1 MDAGQTTSYIDDD
14 GKKKTGVVAPS
25 YNKDTDYAKYM
36 QRAAADGDMGAASY
50 YEQQRNKKIAG
61 EGMDYSP
68 SNLYAQYAK
77 QYTQDE
83 MNRLESGYTPS
94 YNVGTDYASM
104 TEKAAKNGDYAAAA
118 YYEQQRNKKIAGE
131 GITQYKPEYIY
142 QKYAKDY
149 DDAQKAELER
159 GYQTAAERAQ
169 GTGYLESALN
179 ELQNRGQQGTEYD
192 AALKELQGQRWQ
204 GTEYDDALKELQGKK
219 WDGSA
224 YDDAL
229 KALQGQRW
237 QGTEYDDAL
246 KVLQGKKWDG
256 SAYDA
261 ALKELQG
268 QRWQGTEYDD
278 ALKEL
283 QGKKWDGSA
292 YDDALKALQ
301 GQRWQGTE
309 YDDALKELQGQKW
322 QGTEYDEVLAAL
334 QDQLQQQLAA
344 NETESAKQ
352 TELALMKIQQ
362 QKEEATK
369 KYDSTDRQLY
379 LDMMNG
385 QKALPEQ
392 LARAGYTG
400 GASESSL
407 LKNRLTY
414 EQALRENESGR
425 ADALTALDIAG
436 NEAALQQ
443 QIAKSQADRQA
454 RSDYMSSYSS
464 AKLAKAQAEQQAG
477 SDYMSQYLS
486 LMAQKAQAG
495 QQANSDYLSKYLGLL
510 TSKAQAEQ
518 QAGSD
523 YMSQYLS
530 LMGQKAQAGQQA
542 NSDYLSKYLGLLTS
556 KAQAEQQ
563 AGSDYMSQY
572 LSLMAQKAQAGQQA
586 NSDYLSKY
594 IGLLTSKAQANQQE
608 RNNYLSNYLNIM
620 SGMQSQKNYDQEQSQ
635 TRWQKQASYAQAA
648 ADIMAKYGDFSGYAK
663 VTDGDGNRL
672 YSDEQIAAM
681 KAEYDAL
688 KAASTSAKSSGGGG
702 GYSYSDYSYT
712 PAETQEET
720 EETQDWTSGDFAAKL
735 AEAQQSGWTNK
746 QLREQIDQAKKDG
759 LISRDSAIR
768 LKYQYRD

>member
-229 KALQGQRW
+229 KA
-237 QGTEYDDAL
+237 
-246 KVLQGKKWDG
+246 
-256 SAYDA
+256 
-261 ALKELQG
+261 LQG

-530 LMGQKAQAGQQA
+530 LM
-542 NSDYLSKYLGLLTS
+542 
-556 KAQAEQQ
+556 
-563 AGSDYMSQY
+563 
-572 LSLMAQKAQAGQQA
+572 AQKAQAGQQA

>member
-25 YNKDTDYAKYM
+25 YNKDTDYAQYM

-50 YEQQRNKKIAG
+50 YESQRNKKIAG
-61 EGMDYSP
+61 EGMNYSP

-94 YNVGTDYASM
+94 YNAGTDYASL
-104 TEKAAKNGDYAAAA
+104 TEKAAKSGDYAAAA

-131 GITQYKPEYIY
+131 GITQYQPEYIY

-149 DDAQKAELER
+149 DDAQKAALER

-179 ELQNRGQQGTEYD
+179 ELQNRGQQGAEYD

-229 KALQGQRW
+229 KALQGQ
-237 QGTEYDDAL
+237 Q
-246 KVLQGKKWDG
+246 
-256 SAYDA
+256 
-261 ALKELQG
+261 
-268 QRWQGTEYDD
+268 
-278 ALKEL
+278 
-283 QGKKWDGSA
+283 
-292 YDDALKALQ
+292 
-301 GQRWQGTE
+301 
-309 YDDALKELQGQKW
+309 W

-443 QIAKSQADRQA
+443 QIAKAQADRQA
-454 RSDYMSSYSS
+454 RSDYMSNYSS
-464 AKLAKAQAEQQAG
+464 AKLAKAQAEQP
-477 SDYMSQYLS
+477 L
-486 LMAQKAQAG
+486 
-495 QQANSDYLSKYLGLL
+495 
-510 TSKAQAEQ
+510 
-518 QAGSD
+518 
-523 YMSQYLS
+523 
-530 LMGQKAQAGQQA
+530 
-542 NSDYLSKYLGLLTS
+542 
-556 KAQAEQQ
+556 
-563 AGSDYMSQY
+563 
-572 LSLMAQKAQAGQQA
+572 
-586 NSDYLSKY
+586 Y
-594 IGLLTSKAQANQQE
+594 I
-608 RNNYLSNYLNIM
+608 
-620 SGMQSQKNYDQEQSQ
+620 
-635 TRWQKQASYAQAA
+635 
-648 ADIMAKYGDFSGYAK
+648 
-663 VTDGDGNRL
+663 
-672 YSDEQIAAM
+672 M
-681 KAEYDAL
+681 K
-688 KAASTSAKSSGGGG
+688 
-702 GYSYSDYSYT
+702 
-712 PAETQEET
+712 PV
-720 EETQDWTSGDFAAKL
+720 KL
-735 AEAQQSGWTNK
+735 FWH
-746 QLREQIDQAKKDG
+746 
-759 LISRDSAIR
+759 
-768 LKYQYRD
+768 

>member
-229 KALQGQRW
+229 KA
-237 QGTEYDDAL
+237 
-246 KVLQGKKWDG
+246 
-256 SAYDA
+256 
-261 ALKELQG
+261 LQG

-563 AGSDYMSQY
+563 AGRDYMSQY

>member
-25 YNKDTDYAKYM
+25 YNKDTDYAQYM

-50 YEQQRNKKIAG
+50 YESQRNKKIAG

-94 YNVGTDYASM
+94 YNAGTDYAGM
-104 TEKAAKNGDYAAAA
+104 AEKAAKNGDYAAAA

-131 GITQYKPEYIY
+131 GMTQYQPEYAY

-149 DDAQKAELER
+149 DDAQRAELER
-159 GYQTAAERAQ
+159 GYRTAAEKAQ
-169 GTGYLESALN
+169 ETGYLESALN

-192 AALKELQGQRWQ
+192 DALKALQDQRWQ

-219 WDGSA
+219 W
-224 YDDAL
+224 
-229 KALQGQRW
+229 
-237 QGTEYDDAL
+237 
-246 KVLQGKKWDG
+246 
-256 SAYDA
+256 
-261 ALKELQG
+261 
-268 QRWQGTEYDD
+268 
-278 ALKEL
+278 
-283 QGKKWDGSA
+283 
-292 YDDALKALQ
+292 
-301 GQRWQGTE
+301 
-309 YDDALKELQGQKW
+309 

-334 QDQLQQQLAA
+334 QDQMQQQLAA

-407 LKNRLTY
+407 LKNRLAY

-454 RSDYMSSYSS
+454 RSDYMSNYSS
-464 AKLAKAQAEQQAG
+464 TKLAKAQAEQQAG

-486 LMAQKAQAG
+486 LMAQKAQSG
-495 QQANSDYLSKYLGLL
+495 QQANSDYLSKYL
-510 TSKAQAEQ
+510 
-518 QAGSD
+518 
-523 YMSQYLS
+523 
-530 LMGQKAQAGQQA
+530 
-542 NSDYLSKYLGLLTS
+542 
-556 KAQAEQQ
+556 
-563 AGSDYMSQY
+563 
-572 LSLMAQKAQAGQQA
+572 
-586 NSDYLSKY
+586 
-594 IGLLTSKAQANQQE
+594 GLLTSKAQANQQE

-635 TRWQKQASYAQAA
+635 TRWQQQASYAQAA
-648 ADIMAKYGDFSGYAK
+648 ADTMAKYGDFSGYAK

-688 KAASTSAKSSGGGG
+688 KAASTSARSSGGGG

-712 PAETQEET
+712 PPEPQEET
-720 EETQDWTSGDFAAKL
+720 EETQDGTPADFVAKL

-746 QLREQIDQAKKDG
+746 QLREQIDQAKKDE
-759 LISRDSAIR
+759 LITRDSAIR

>member
-1 MDAGQTTSYIDDD
+1 MDAGQTISYIDDD

-25 YNKDTDYAKYM
+25 YNKDTDYAQYM

-50 YEQQRNKKIAG
+50 YESQRNKKIAG

-94 YNVGTDYASM
+94 YNVGTDYAGM

-131 GITQYKPEYIY
+131 GMTQYQPEYTY

-149 DDAQKAELER
+149 DDAQRAELER
-159 GYQTAAERAQ
+159 GYLTAAEKAQ
-169 GTGYLESALN
+169 ETGYLESALN

-192 AALKELQGQRWQ
+192 DALKALQDQRWQ

-219 WDGSA
+219 W
-224 YDDAL
+224 
-229 KALQGQRW
+229 
-237 QGTEYDDAL
+237 
-246 KVLQGKKWDG
+246 
-256 SAYDA
+256 
-261 ALKELQG
+261 
-268 QRWQGTEYDD
+268 
-278 ALKEL
+278 
-283 QGKKWDGSA
+283 
-292 YDDALKALQ
+292 
-301 GQRWQGTE
+301 
-309 YDDALKELQGQKW
+309 

-334 QDQLQQQLAA
+334 QDQLKQQLAT

-385 QKALPEQ
+385 QKALPEL

-454 RSDYMSSYSS
+454 RSDYMSNYSS

-486 LMAQKAQAG
+486 LMAQKAQ
-495 QQANSDYLSKYLGLL
+495 S
-510 TSKAQAEQ
+510 
-518 QAGSD
+518 
-523 YMSQYLS
+523 
-530 LMGQKAQAGQQA
+530 
-542 NSDYLSKYLGLLTS
+542 
-556 KAQAEQQ
+556 
-563 AGSDYMSQY
+563 
-572 LSLMAQKAQAGQQA
+572 GQQA

-620 SGMQSQKNYDQEQSQ
+620 SGMQSQKNYDQEQSR
-635 TRWQKQASYAQAA
+635 TRWQQQASYAQAA
-648 ADIMAKYGDFSGYAK
+648 ADTMAKYGDFSGYAK

-688 KAASTSAKSSGGGG
+688 KAASTRTRSTGGGG
-702 GYSYSDYSYT
+702 GYRYSDYSYT

-720 EETQDWTSGDFAAKL
+720 EETQDWTPGDFAAKL
-735 AEAQQSGWTNK
+735 AEAKQSGWTNK
-746 QLREQIDQAKKDG
+746 QLREQINQAKKDG

>member
-25 YNKDTDYAKYM
+25 YNKDTDYAQYM

-50 YEQQRNKKIAG
+50 YESQRNKKIAG

-94 YNVGTDYASM
+94 YNAGTDYASL
-104 TEKAAKNGDYAAAA
+104 TEKAARRGDYAAAA

-131 GITQYKPEYIY
+131 GITQYQPEYIY

-149 DDAQKAELER
+149 DDAQKAALER

-192 AALKELQGQRWQ
+192 DALKALQGQRWQ

-246 KVLQGKKWDG
+246 K
-256 SAYDA
+256 
-261 ALKELQG
+261 
-268 QRWQGTEYDD
+268 
-278 ALKEL
+278 
-283 QGKKWDGSA
+283 
-292 YDDALKALQ
+292 ALQ
-301 GQRWQGTE
+301 GQQ
-309 YDDALKELQGQKW
+309 W

-362 QKEEATK
+362 QKEEAAK

-454 RSDYMSSYSS
+454 RSDYMSNYSS

-486 LMAQKAQAG
+486 LMAQKAQSG

-572 LSLMAQKAQAGQQA
+572 LSLMGQKAQAEQQA

-594 IGLLTSKAQANQQE
+594 LGLLTSKAQANQQE

-635 TRWQKQASYAQAA
+635 TRWQQQASYAQAA
-648 ADIMAKYGDFSGYAK
+648 ADVMAKYGDFSGYAK

-672 YSDEQIAAM
+672 YSDDQIAAM

-702 GYSYSDYSYT
+702 GYSYRDYSYT
-712 PAETQEET
+712 PPEPQEET

>member
-25 YNKDTDYAKYM
+25 YNKDTDYAQYM

-50 YEQQRNKKIAG
+50 YESQRNKKIAG

-94 YNVGTDYASM
+94 YNAGTDYASL
-104 TEKAAKNGDYAAAA
+104 TEKAAKSGDYAAAA

-131 GITQYKPEYIY
+131 GVTQYQPEYIY

-192 AALKELQGQRWQ
+192 
-204 GTEYDDALKELQGKK
+204 
-219 WDGSA
+219 
-224 YDDAL
+224 
-229 KALQGQRW
+229 
-237 QGTEYDDAL
+237 
-246 KVLQGKKWDG
+246 
-256 SAYDA
+256 
-261 ALKELQG
+261 
-268 QRWQGTEYDD
+268 
-278 ALKEL
+278 
-283 QGKKWDGSA
+283 
-292 YDDALKALQ
+292 DALKALQ

-309 YDDALKELQGQKW
+309 YDDALKELQGKKWNGSAYDDALKALQGQKWQGTEYDDELKELQGKKW

-334 QDQLQQQLAA
+334 KDQLQQQLAA

-362 QKEEATK
+362 QKEEAAK

-443 QIAKSQADRQA
+443 QIAKAQADRQA
-454 RSDYMSSYSS
+454 RSDYMSNYSS

-477 SDYMSQYLS
+477 SDYM
-486 LMAQKAQAG
+486 
-495 QQANSDYLSKYLGLL
+495 N
-510 TSKAQAEQ
+510 
-518 QAGSD
+518 
-523 YMSQYLS
+523 QYLS

-542 NSDYLSKYLGLLTS
+542 NSDYLGKYL
-556 KAQAEQQ
+556 
-563 AGSDYMSQY
+563 
-572 LSLMAQKAQAGQQA
+572 
-586 NSDYLSKY
+586 
-594 IGLLTSKAQANQQE
+594 GLLTSKAQANQQE

-635 TRWQKQASYAQAA
+635 TRWQQQASYAQAA
-648 ADIMAKYGDFSGYAK
+648 ADVMAKYGDFSGYAK

-688 KAASTSAKSSGGGG
+688 KAASTSAKSSGGGR

-712 PAETQEET
+712 PPEPQEET

>member
-25 YNKDTDYAKYM
+25 YNKDTDYAQYM

-50 YEQQRNKKIAG
+50 YESQRNKKIAG

-94 YNVGTDYASM
+94 YNAGTDYASL
-104 TEKAAKNGDYAAAA
+104 TEKAAKSGDYAAAA

-131 GITQYKPEYIY
+131 GITQYQPEYIY

-192 AALKELQGQRWQ
+192 AALKELQG
-204 GTEYDDALKELQGKK
+204 KK

-224 YDDAL
+224 YDAAL
-229 KALQGQRW
+229 K
-237 QGTEYDDAL
+237 E
-246 KVLQGKKWDG
+246 LQGKKWDG

-309 YDDALKELQGQKW
+309 YDDALKELQGQRW

-443 QIAKSQADRQA
+443 QIAKAQADRQA
-454 RSDYMSSYSS
+454 RSDYMSNYSS
-464 AKLAKAQAEQQAG
+464 AKLA
-477 SDYMSQYLS
+477 
-486 LMAQKAQAG
+486 
-495 QQANSDYLSKYLGLL
+495 
-510 TSKAQAEQ
+510 
-518 QAGSD
+518 
-523 YMSQYLS
+523 
-530 LMGQKAQAGQQA
+530 
-542 NSDYLSKYLGLLTS
+542 

-635 TRWQKQASYAQAA
+635 TRWQQQASYAQAA

>member
-1 MDAGQTTSYIDDD
+1 MDAGQTMSYIDDD

-25 YNKDTDYAKYM
+25 YNKGTDYAQYM

-50 YEQQRNKKIAG
+50 YESQRNKKIAG

-68 SNLYAQYAK
+68 SSLYAQYAK

-94 YNVGTDYASM
+94 YNAGTDYASL
-104 TEKAAKNGDYAAAA
+104 TEKAAKSGDYAAAA

-131 GITQYKPEYIY
+131 GMTQYQPEYAY

-149 DDAQKAELER
+149 DDAQRAELER
-159 GYQTAAERAQ
+159 GYRTAAEKAQ
-169 GTGYLESALN
+169 ETGYLESALN

-192 AALKELQGQRWQ
+192 DALKALQDQRWR
-204 GTEYDDALKELQGKK
+204 GTEYDDALKELQGK
-219 WDGSA
+219 
-224 YDDAL
+224 
-229 KALQGQRW
+229 
-237 QGTEYDDAL
+237 
-246 KVLQGKKWDG
+246 
-256 SAYDA
+256 
-261 ALKELQG
+261 
-268 QRWQGTEYDD
+268 
-278 ALKEL
+278 
-283 QGKKWDGSA
+283 
-292 YDDALKALQ
+292 
-301 GQRWQGTE
+301 
-309 YDDALKELQGQKW
+309 KW

-334 QDQLQQQLAA
+334 QDQLKQQLAA

-454 RSDYMSSYSS
+454 RSDYMSNYSS

-518 QAGSD
+518 Q
-523 YMSQYLS
+523 
-530 LMGQKAQAGQQA
+530 
-542 NSDYLSKYLGLLTS
+542 
-556 KAQAEQQ
+556 
-563 AGSDYMSQY
+563 
-572 LSLMAQKAQAGQQA
+572 
-586 NSDYLSKY
+586 
-594 IGLLTSKAQANQQE
+594 E

-635 TRWQKQASYAQAA
+635 TRWQQQASYAQAA
-648 ADIMAKYGDFSGYAK
+648 ADVMAKYGDFSGYAK

-702 GYSYSDYSYT
+702 YSYSNYSYT
-712 PAETQEET
+712 PPEPQEET
-720 EETQDWTSGDFAAKL
+720 EETQDWTPGDFAAKL

>member
-25 YNKDTDYAKYM
+25 YNKDTDYAQYM

-50 YEQQRNKKIAG
+50 YESQRNKKIAG

-94 YNVGTDYASM
+94 YNAGTDYASL
-104 TEKAAKNGDYAAAA
+104 TEKAAKSGDYAAAA

-131 GITQYKPEYIY
+131 GMTQYQPEYIY

-179 ELQNRGQQGTEYD
+179 ELQNRGQQGAE
-192 AALKELQGQRWQ
+192 
-204 GTEYDDALKELQGKK
+204 
-219 WDGSA
+219 

-261 ALKELQG
+261 ALKALQG

-292 YDDALKALQ
+292 YDNALKELQ

-309 YDDALKELQGQKW
+309 YDDALKELQSKKW

-443 QIAKSQADRQA
+443 QIAKAQADRQA
-454 RSDYMSSYSS
+454 RSDYMSNYSS

-486 LMAQKAQAG
+486 LMAQKAQSG
-495 QQANSDYLSKYLGLL
+495 QQANSDYLSKYIGLL

-523 YMSQYLS
+523 YM
-530 LMGQKAQAGQQA
+530 
-542 NSDYLSKYLGLLTS
+542 N
-556 KAQAEQQ
+556 
-563 AGSDYMSQY
+563 QY

-620 SGMQSQKNYDQEQSQ
+620 SGMQSQKNYNQEQSQ
-635 TRWQKQASYAQAA
+635 THWQQQASYAQAA
-648 ADIMAKYGDFSGYAK
+648 ADVVAKYGDFSGYAK

-688 KAASTSAKSSGGGG
+688 KAASTSARSSGGGG

-746 QLREQIDQAKKDG
+746 QIREQIDQAKKDG

>member
-1 MDAGQTTSYIDDD
+1 MDAGQTISYIDDD

-25 YNKDTDYAKYM
+25 YNKDTDYAQYM

-50 YEQQRNKKIAG
+50 YESQRNKKIAG

-94 YNVGTDYASM
+94 YNVGTDYAGM

-131 GITQYKPEYIY
+131 GMTQYQPEYTY

-149 DDAQKAELER
+149 DDAQRAELER
-159 GYQTAAERAQ
+159 GYLTAAEKAQ
-169 GTGYLESALN
+169 ETGYLESALN

-192 AALKELQGQRWQ
+192 DALKALQDQRWQ

-219 WDGSA
+219 W
-224 YDDAL
+224 
-229 KALQGQRW
+229 
-237 QGTEYDDAL
+237 
-246 KVLQGKKWDG
+246 
-256 SAYDA
+256 
-261 ALKELQG
+261 
-268 QRWQGTEYDD
+268 
-278 ALKEL
+278 
-283 QGKKWDGSA
+283 
-292 YDDALKALQ
+292 
-301 GQRWQGTE
+301 
-309 YDDALKELQGQKW
+309 

-334 QDQLQQQLAA
+334 QDQLKQQLAA

-385 QKALPEQ
+385 QKALPEL

-454 RSDYMSSYSS
+454 RSDYMSNYSS

-486 LMAQKAQAG
+486 LMAQKAQ
-495 QQANSDYLSKYLGLL
+495 S
-510 TSKAQAEQ
+510 
-518 QAGSD
+518 
-523 YMSQYLS
+523 
-530 LMGQKAQAGQQA
+530 
-542 NSDYLSKYLGLLTS
+542 
-556 KAQAEQQ
+556 
-563 AGSDYMSQY
+563 
-572 LSLMAQKAQAGQQA
+572 GQQA

-620 SGMQSQKNYDQEQSQ
+620 SGMQSQKNYDQEQSR
-635 TRWQKQASYAQAA
+635 TRWQQQASYAQAA
-648 ADIMAKYGDFSGYAK
+648 ADTMAKYGDFSGYAK

-688 KAASTSAKSSGGGG
+688 KAASTRTRSTGGGG
-702 GYSYSDYSYT
+702 GYRYSDYSYT

-720 EETQDWTSGDFAAKL
+720 EETQDWTPGDFAAKL
-735 AEAQQSGWTNK
+735 AEAKQSGWTNK
-746 QLREQIDQAKKDG
+746 QLREQINQAKKDG

>member
-530 LMGQKAQAGQQA
+530 LM
-542 NSDYLSKYLGLLTS
+542 
-556 KAQAEQQ
+556 
-563 AGSDYMSQY
+563 
-572 LSLMAQKAQAGQQA
+572 AQKAQAGQQA